1 MELVMLNEV
10 KHPGCEWV
18 PLGEYDRCVS
28 SGGQILRL
36 RLRMTGRRYSRFV
49 LDLFQMFIAE
59 GA

>member
-36 RLRMTGRRYSRFV
+36 RLRTTSSRPARAVF
-49 LDLFQMFIAE
+49 DLCQVFIAE
-59 GA
+59 RA